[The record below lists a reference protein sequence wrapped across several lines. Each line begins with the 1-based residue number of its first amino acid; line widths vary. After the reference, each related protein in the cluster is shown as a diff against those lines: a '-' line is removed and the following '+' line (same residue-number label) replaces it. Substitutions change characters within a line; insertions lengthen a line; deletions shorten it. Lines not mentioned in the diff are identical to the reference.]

1 MRLLPARCLMRL
13 LPVHCRDIARLPSS
27 IWIENTM
34 SGAKRKCSNDQTTSA
49 WPTSPSVSSPTLHSH
64 HSLEPRARP
73 CSVEPQQ
80 LVSHDVVAKLRPLI
94 IELIKGSLQP
104 YTAKMGNM
112 EPQHIAKLVSSDV
125 NEKLKPLIYQQ
136 TIQCVESYIAMVGS
150 EDPKHIASKVSLHVL
165 PQPGL
170 LVHHQNSPS
179 VVEPQLL
186 QAQHL
191 ADQPHLCLRFSEL
204 EKMPPHFW
212 AETKLKN
219 VDGFPTQVELVDART
234 GNVVSNGAESSATF
248 HVVVLEGSSGAEVE
262 ADIDKGNWKELVVK
276 PRDGRKSLLVGGL
289 KVTLKE
295 GKGSLDT
302 NLRFKDN
309 SSFVSSKK
317 FRLGLEDISGSHI
330 QGAVTN
336 AFHVK
341 DARGKS
347 NGKKEVPAE
356 NDTLDVLVHIAKGG
370 ARLHHLNSVFKITT
384 VKEFNLFYKENP
396 KALRA
401 GLNRLSDESFAAI
414 IENAERC
421 QQEEPG
427 LQSLFIADAYRL
439 RLVDMAQKQTTNG
452 YCVKEGSAMISM
464 SPDASGVLKSGVN
477 NEFNLPEQQQSIFLG
492 DPAGDHVIRKEDLQ
506 GTSQSGIPGGVLPSP
521 ALQQNSQLLESPP
534 HTDPWSN
541 GTAFDI
547 PDDLLMEDG
556 LTIDEIPFGYFHGS
570 TVPFT

>member
-1 MRLLPARCLMRL
+1 MP
-13 LPVHCRDIARLPSS
+13 
-27 IWIENTM
+27 
-34 SGAKRKCSNDQTTSA
+34 GAKRKRSNYQLPSA
-49 WPTSPSVSSPTLHSH
+49 SPSFPSVLDARASAC
-64 HSLEPRARP
+64 SLEA
-73 CSVEPQQ
+73 QQ
-80 LVSHDVVAKLRPLI
+80 LVSHDVDAKLRPLI
-94 IELIKGSLQP
+94 IELINRSLQP
-104 YTAKMGNM
+104 YTAKMANM
-112 EPQHIAKLVSSDV
+112 EPQHSAKLVSSDV
-125 NEKLKPLIYQQ
+125 RAKLKPLIDQLA
-136 TIQCVESYIAMVGS
+136 IQCVESYIAMVCS
-150 EDPKHIASKVSLHVL
+150 QDPKHIPSKMSLHVL

-191 ADQPHLCLRFSEL
+191 ADQPHLRLRFSEL
-204 EKMPPHFW
+204 EKIPPHFW

-219 VDGFPTQVELVDART
+219 LDGSPIQVELVDART
-234 GNVVSNGAESSATF
+234 GNVVSKGAESSAKF
-248 HVVVLEGSSGAEVE
+248 NLVVLEGSSGAEVE
-262 ADIDKGNWKELVVK
+262 ADIDKGNWNELVVK

-317 FRLGLEDISGSHI
+317 FRLGLEDISGTHI

-347 NGKKEVPAE
+347 NRKKEVPAE
-356 NDTLDVLVHIAKGG
+356 NDTLDVLVNIAKGG
-370 ARLHHLNSVFKITT
+370 APLHHLNSVLKINT

-396 KALRA
+396 KALQA
-401 GLNRLSDESFAAI
+401 GLNHMSDESFAAT

-427 LQSLFIADAYRL
+427 LQ
-439 RLVDMAQKQTTNG
+439 KQTTNG
-452 YCVKEGSAMISM
+452 YWVKEGSAVISM
-464 SPDASGVLKSGVN
+464 SPDASGVLMSGV

-492 DPAGDHVIRKEDLQ
+492 DPAGDNVIRKEDLP
-506 GTSQSGIPGGVLPSP
+506 GTSQPGNPRGVLPSP
-521 ALQQNSQLLESPP
+521 VLQQTIQLWESLP
-534 HTDPWSN
+534 HTDQWID
-541 GTAFDI
+541 GTAFGI
-547 PDDLLMEDG
+547 PNHLHIEHG
-556 LTIDEIPFGYFHGS
+556 FTIDEIPFGDFHGSMATS

>member
-1 MRLLPARCLMRL
+1 MPKTIESQEGAKLKNAPKLRHSM
-13 LPVHCRDIARLPSS
+13 LPSS

-34 SGAKRKCSNDQTTSA
+34 SGAKRKCSNDQITSA
-49 WPTSPSVSSPTLHSH
+49 QPTSPSVSSPTLHPH
-64 HSLEPRARP
+64 
-73 CSVEPQQ
+73 
-80 LVSHDVVAKLRPLI
+80 LR
-94 IELIKGSLQP
+94 
-104 YTAKMGNM
+104 
-112 EPQHIAKLVSSDV
+112 
-125 NEKLKPLIYQQ
+125 
-136 TIQCVESYIAMVGS
+136 
-150 EDPKHIASKVSLHVL
+150 
-165 PQPGL
+165 
-170 LVHHQNSPS
+170 
-179 VVEPQLL
+179 L

-204 EKMPPHFW
+204 EKMTPHFW

-427 LQSLFIADAYRL
+427 LQ
-439 RLVDMAQKQTTNG
+439 LVEMAQKQTTNG
-452 YCVKEGSAMISM
+452 YCIKEGSAMISM
-464 SPDASGVLKSGVN
+464 SPDASGVLMSGVN

-492 DPAGDHVIRKEDLQ
+492 DPAGDHVIRKEDLP

>member
-1 MRLLPARCLMRL
+1 MG
-13 LPVHCRDIARLPSS
+13 
-27 IWIENTM
+27 W
-34 SGAKRKCSNDQTTSA
+34 AKRKCSNDQIPSA
-49 WPTSPSVSSPTLHSH
+49 SPRFPSV
-64 HSLEPRARP
+64 LEARASA
-73 CSVEPQQ
+73 CSVEAQQ
-80 LVSHDVVAKLRPLI
+80 LVSHDLDAKLRPLI
-94 IELIKGSLQP
+94 IELISGSLQP
-104 YTAKMGNM
+104 YLAKMGNM
-112 EPQHIAKLVSSDV
+112 EPRDIAKLVSSDV
-125 NEKLKPLIYQQ
+125 KAKLNPLIDHQ
-136 TIQCVESYIAMVGS
+136 TIQCVESCIAMMGS
-150 EDPKHIASKVSLHVL
+150 EEPKHIASKVSLHVL
-165 PQPGL
+165 PQPRH

-191 ADQPHLCLRFSEL
+191 ADQPHLCLRFCEL

-219 VDGFPTQVELVDART
+219 LDGTPIQVELVDART
-234 GNVVSNGAESSATF
+234 GNVVSEGAESSAKF
-248 HVVVLEGSSGAEVE
+248 NLMVLEGSNGAEVE
-262 ADIDKGNWKELVVK
+262 ADIDKGNWNELVVK

-336 AFHVK
+336 SFHVK

-347 NGKKEVPAE
+347 NRKKEVPAE
-356 NDTLDVLVHIAKGG
+356 NDTLDVLVNIAKGG
-370 ARLHHLNSVFKITT
+370 APLHHLNSVLKINT
-384 VKEFNLFYKENP
+384 VKQFNLFYKENP

-401 GLNRLSDESFAAI
+401 GLNHLSDESFAAT

-427 LQSLFIADAYRL
+427 LQ
-439 RLVDMAQKQTTNG
+439 KQTTNS
-452 YCVKEGSAMISM
+452 YWVKEGSAMVSM
-464 SPDASGVLKSGVN
+464 SPDASGVLMSGVN

-492 DPAGDHVIRKEDLQ
+492 DPAGDHVIRKEDLP
-506 GTSQSGIPGGVLPSP
+506 GTSQSGNPRGVLPSP
-521 ALQQNSQLLESPP
+521 ALQQTIQLWESLP
-534 HTDPWSN
+534 HHDQWVD
-541 GTAFDI
+541 GTAFGI
-547 PDDLLMEDG
+547 PNHLHIEHG
-556 LTIDEIPFGYFHGS
+556 FTIDEIPFGDFHG
-570 TVPFT
+570 

>member
-1 MRLLPARCLMRL
+1 
-13 LPVHCRDIARLPSS
+13 
-27 IWIENTM
+27 
-34 SGAKRKCSNDQTTSA
+34 
-49 WPTSPSVSSPTLHSH
+49 
-64 HSLEPRARP
+64 
-73 CSVEPQQ
+73 
-80 LVSHDVVAKLRPLI
+80 
-94 IELIKGSLQP
+94 
-104 YTAKMGNM
+104 
-112 EPQHIAKLVSSDV
+112 
-125 NEKLKPLIYQQ
+125 
-136 TIQCVESYIAMVGS
+136 
-150 EDPKHIASKVSLHVL
+150 
-165 PQPGL
+165 
-170 LVHHQNSPS
+170 
-179 VVEPQLL
+179 
-186 QAQHL
+186 
-191 ADQPHLCLRFSEL
+191 
-204 EKMPPHFW
+204 
-212 AETKLKN
+212 
-219 VDGFPTQVELVDART
+219 
-234 GNVVSNGAESSATF
+234 
-248 HVVVLEGSSGAEVE
+248 
-262 ADIDKGNWKELVVK
+262 
-276 PRDGRKSLLVGGL
+276 LVGGL
-289 KVTLKE
+289 KVRLKE

-347 NGKKEVPAE
+347 NRKKEVPAE

-370 ARLHHLNSVFKITT
+370 ARLHHLNSVLKINT

-401 GLNRLSDESFAAI
+401 GLNRLSDESFAAT

-427 LQSLFIADAYRL
+427 L
-439 RLVDMAQKQTTNG
+439 QKQTTNG

-464 SPDASGVLKSGVN
+464 SPDASGVLMSGVN
-477 NEFNLPEQQQSIFLG
+477 NESNLPEQQQNIFLG
-492 DPAGDHVIRKEDLQ
+492 DPAGDHVIRKEDLP

-521 ALQQNSQLLESPP
+521 ALQQNSQLLQSPP
-534 HTDPWSN
+534 HTNPWSN

>member
-1 MRLLPARCLMRL
+1 MDYDALHWWMCKMRCGKMDY
-13 LPVHCRDIARLPSS
+13 VIYTMLPSS

-34 SGAKRKCSNDQTTSA
+34 LGAKRKYSYDQITSA
-49 WPTSPSVSSPTLHSH
+49 WPMSPSVSSPTLHPH
-64 HSLEPRARP
+64 HRYFFTLCLEARASA
-73 CSVEPQQ
+73 CSVEAQQ
-80 LVSHDVVAKLRPLI
+80 LVSHDVDAKLRPLI
-94 IELIKGSLQP
+94 IELISGSLQP
-104 YTAKMGNM
+104 YLAKMGNM
-112 EPQHIAKLVSSDV
+112 EPRDIAKLVSSDV
-125 NEKLKPLIYQQ
+125 KAKLKPLIYQQ

-219 VDGFPTQVELVDART
+219 LDGSPIQVELVDAIT
-234 GNVVSNGAESSATF
+234 GNVVSEGAGSSAKF
-248 HVVVLEGSSGAEVE
+248 NLVVLEGSSEAEVE
-262 ADIDKGNWKELVVK
+262 ADIDKGNWNEHVVK
-276 PRDGRKSLLVGGL
+276 PRHGRKSLLVGGL

-302 NLRFKDN
+302 NLCFKDN

-317 FRLGLEDISGSHI
+317 FRLGLEDISDSHI

-347 NGKKEVPAE
+347 DGKKEVPAE
-356 NDTLDVLVHIAKGG
+356 DDTLDVLVHIAKGG
-370 ARLHHLNSVFKITT
+370 ARLHHLNSVLKINT

-401 GLNRLSDESFAAI
+401 ALNRLPKESFAAI

-427 LQSLFIADAYRL
+427 LQ
-439 RLVDMAQKQTTNG
+439 KQTTNG
-452 YCVKEGSAMISM
+452 YRVKEGSAMISM
-464 SPDASGVLKSGVN
+464 SQDASGVLMSGVN

-492 DPAGDHVIRKEDLQ
+492 DPAGDHVIRKEDLP

-521 ALQQNSQLLESPP
+521 ALQQTSQLLESPP

-547 PDDLLMEDG
+547 PDHLLMEDG
-556 LTIDEIPFGYFHGS
+556 LTIDEIPFGDFHGS
-570 TVPFT
+570 AVPFT